1 MPASLDELRK
11 AYPHLG
17 FAVYALTP
25 GGLVQFEIVA
35 PGDQFFA
42 YEGPTAAAAIAAAFP
57 PERTTVEIIR
67 DAMIPPPALPPD
79 PVNVF
84 D

>member
-25 GGLVQFEIVA
+25 GGVVTFEVIA
-35 PGDQFFA
+35 PDNAPFA
-42 YEGPTAAAAIAAAFP
+42 FEGPTLAAAVAAAFP
-57 PERTTVEIIR
+57 P
-67 DAMIPPPALPPD
+67 DATQDAPPPARPPD